1 MKISKEIYDL
11 IVERYLILD
20 QISSEYQD
28 NQSMNVIYGCEC
40 GCGGDSSM
48 DYLDSLE
55 QNLVDV
61 EDKLRNLGVVL
72 DFEDEVDE

>member
-55 QNLVDV
+55 QNLDDV

>member
-28 NQSMNVIYGCEC
+28 NQSMNVIYGCDC

-55 QNLVDV
+55 QNLIDV
-61 EDKLRNLGVVL
+61 EDELRNLGVVL

>member
-11 IVERYLILD
+11 IVTRDSIIN

-28 NQSMNVIYGCEC
+28 NESMNVIYGCDC

-55 QNLVDV
+55 HDLVDV
-61 EDKLRNLGVVL
+61 EDKLRDLGVIL
-72 DFEDEVDE
+72 DFEDECDE

>member
-55 QNLVDV
+55 QNLIDV
-61 EDKLRNLGVVL
+61 EDKLLDLGVIL
-72 DFEDEVDE
+72 DFEDECDE

>member
-11 IVERYLILD
+11 IIERNSILE

-28 NQSMNVIYGCEC
+28 NETMNVIYGCDC

-55 QNLVDV
+55 QDLIDV
-61 EDKLRNLGVVL
+61 EDELRNLGVVL

>member
-61 EDKLRNLGVVL
+61 EDKLRNLGVIL
-72 DFEDEVDE
+72 DFEDECDE

>member
-61 EDKLRNLGVVL
+61 EDKLRNLGVIL
-72 DFEDEVDE
+72 YFEDECDE